1 MSVRPAYPIFAGFV
15 LVFWLLLNQSVSLG
29 QIIIGT
35 GLGLFGS
42 FTLARLQE
50 PGLRPG
56 NLRAILRL
64 AGHVAVE
71 IVRSN
76 IAVARIVLA
85 RSTESRSGFL
95 TVTLEL
101 QDPHA
106 LAVLSAILTATPGSL
121 WVDFDPTNGRLLLHV
136 LDLID
141 DETWIAIV
149 KGYEA
154 RLQEI
159 FQ

>member
-1 MSVRPAYPIFAGFV
+1 MSLRPAYPLFAGFV
-15 LVFWLLLNQSVSLG
+15 LIFWLTLNQSVAPGHVLLG
-29 QIIIGT
+29 L

-56 NLRAILRL
+56 NMRAILGL
-64 AGHVAVE
+64 AVHVAAE

-76 IAVARIVLA
+76 IAVGRIVLFGSA
-85 RSTESRSGFL
+85 RRRAGFL
-95 TVTLEL
+95 TIRLEL
-101 QDPHA
+101 KDPHA
-106 LAVLSAILTATPGSL
+106 LAVLSVILTATPGSL
-121 WVDFDPTNGRLLLHV
+121 WVDFDPADGRLLIHV

-141 DETWIAIV
+141 EETWVGTV

-159 FQ
+159 FR